1 MEYFLKNKTV
11 IMRVLGSVMLVVG
24 FAIHF
29 WVTPQEGLSKNQRAA
44 TNVARM
50 EARMAPKGTNIS
62 NSQKKDDSK
71 FLKELKNTQ
80 EKQMQYLTI
89 LAMVFGVAF
98 LGYSFIPIASKGR
111 F

>member
-1 MEYFLKNKTV
+1 MDFFFKNKIV
-11 IMRVLGSVMLVVG
+11 IMRVLGSVMLVVS

-44 TNVARM
+44 ANVARM
-50 EARMAPKGTNIS
+50 EAKMAPKGTKTS

-71 FLKELKNTQ
+71 FLKSLKKTQ

-89 LAMVFGVAF
+89 LAMVFGVGF
-98 LGYSFIPIASKGR
+98 LGYSFIPKRDS
-111 F
+111 